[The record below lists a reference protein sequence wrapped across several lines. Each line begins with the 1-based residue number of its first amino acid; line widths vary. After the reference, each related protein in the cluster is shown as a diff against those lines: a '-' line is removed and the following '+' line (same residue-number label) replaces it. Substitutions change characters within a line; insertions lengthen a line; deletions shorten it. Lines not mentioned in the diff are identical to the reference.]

1 MSGAHRRGVP
11 LPCVSWRRQ
20 LQVLSWRRRR
30 LLYSSWVRLTRW
42 EFWPPWAA
50 YPPVL
55 GYVLGLAARH
65 GSLTVF
71 TAANPAIPSGGFI
84 GESKMDILRGLNSDR
99 VARSLFLEGTLP
111 TALKIARV
119 DAFLRTL
126 DRQLPIVLKP
136 DHGQRGSGV
145 VIARTRE
152 ALTASLASTHV
163 DTIVQEYVPGVEFGV
178 FYVRGPGDAHGRI
191 LSITEKRLPSVTG
204 DGRRTLERLILTDPN
219 TIGMA
224 RFHLEQHAHHSD
236 EVPEL
241 GHVVMLGDCGSHCRG
256 ARFYDAGALLTPAL
270 EQAIE
275 RIASRFE
282 GFYFGRFDLR
292 VPSREALARG
302 EGITVLEL
310 NGVTSEVTHI
320 YDPAVSVTE
329 AYRALCEQWR
339 LAFEIGAEN
348 AARGARVWSLV
359 ELAGLLAAHVGSQ
372 RAAASTS

>member
-1 MSGAHRRGVP
+1 MSW
-11 LPCVSWRRQ
+11 CRQ

-55 GYVLGLAARH
+55 GYVLGLAVRH
-65 GSLTVF
+65 RSLTVF

-84 GESKMDILRGLNSDR
+84 GESKMDILRGLDSDR

-111 TALKIARV
+111 PALKIAKV

-126 DRQLPIVLKP
+126 RHQLPLVLKP
-136 DHGQRGSGV
+136 DQGQRGSGV

-152 ALTASLASTHV
+152 ALEASLARTCV
-163 DTIVQEYVPGVEFGV
+163 DTIVQEYVPGMEFGV
-178 FYVRGPGDAHGRI
+178 FYVRRPGDAHGRI

-204 DGRRTLERLILTDPN
+204 DGRRTLEQLILTDAD

-224 RFHLEQHAHHSD
+224 RFHIGQHTHHLD
-236 EVPEL
+236 EVPAQ
-241 GHVVMLGDCGSHCRG
+241 GQVVMLGDCGSHCRG

-270 EQAIE
+270 AQAIDA
-275 RIASRFE
+275 IAVRFD

-302 EGITVLEL
+302 EGITILEL

-339 LAFEIGAEN
+339 LAFEIGAQN
-348 AARGARVWSLV
+348 AAGGARVWSMAELV
-359 ELAGLLAAHVGSQ
+359 GLLAAHAGLP